1 MGTNVHLTPELV
13 AFAQGCVASGRYNS
27 VSEVVRAGLRLVQ
40 EREEARAAFVRS
52 LEEAVAGGER
62 DGFFSLE
69 EVRTSALAALQA
81 ARAAR
86 LEAGADGAKTAV
98 E

>member
-13 AFAQGCVASGRYNS
+13 AFAQACVASGRYNS

-52 LEEAVAGGER
+52 LEEAVAEGER
-62 DGFFSLE
+62 DGFVSVE
-69 EVRTSALAALQA
+69 EVRRRGEAVIAGAESAAEATRRGA
-81 ARAAR
+81 ARA
-86 LEAGADGAKTAV
+86 ET
-98 E
+98 

>member
-27 VSEVVRAGLRLVQ
+27 VSEVVREGLRLVQ

-52 LEEAVAGGER
+52 LEEAVAEGKR
-62 DGFFSLE
+62 DGFFTIE
-69 EVRTSALAALQA
+69 EVQRHGEAVI
-81 ARAAR
+81 ARAAA
-86 LEAGADGAKTAV
+86 EAMRNEATQAET
-98 E
+98 